1 MASVNKKSI
10 FILKELVSYR
20 YKNSSLKQLQA
31 LSVEE
36 DTRDVGRWGRLRH
49 KYLRENKR
57 RILTKLIDTHKLT
70 DHLIEVNEAAEK
82 QMEQLEAEM
91 MEAEGVTE
99 ELKATDQMKWV
110 QMMNSIRARA
120 EEIVLNNLIYA

>member
-1 MASVNKKSI
+1 M
-10 FILKELVSYR
+10 E
-20 YKNSSLKQLQA
+20 
-31 LSVEE
+31 
-36 DTRDVGRWGRLRH
+36 
-49 KYLRENKR
+49 
-57 RILTKLIDTHKLT
+57 LIDTYQLT

-91 MEAEGVTE
+91 MESEGVTE

-110 QMMNSIRARA
+110 QMMNSINLRA